1 MLFYFSIKP
10 ISLTKADETK
20 RFKWIQVSCPARLDL
35 AGAWSD
41 TPPITYDS
49 PNGSCVTNV
58 AILVN
63 GKKPIGCKGRIIS
76 QNDRCFIKVI
86 MQNSSNNDEEP
97 LDQTSVVFYNLSDF
111 KDYNKP
117 QSLACLVKAVCVFTK
132 LVDLDERCTLDEQL
146 NKKLNG
152 CLELRTWTGLP
163 QGDNHEFVFLDK
175 NRPINYG
182 LFCFLLYFVR

>member
-1 MLFYFSIKP
+1 LKK
-10 ISLTKADETK
+10 LDECENK
-20 RFKWIQVSCPARLDL
+20 NFKWIQVSCPARLDL

-63 GKKPIGCKGRIIS
+63 GKKPIGCKGRIYS
-76 QNDRCFIKVI
+76 NCNNNNDNNKRCFVKVV
-86 MQNSSNNDEEP
+86 MQNSSNNDDEP
-97 LDQTSVVFYNLSDF
+97 LDQTSVVFYDLSDF

-132 LVDLDERCTLDEQL
+132 LVDLDELCTLDEQL
-146 NKKLNG
+146 SKKLKG

-163 QGDNHEFVFLDK
+163 QGNH
-175 NRPINYG
+175 
-182 LFCFLLYFVR
+182 